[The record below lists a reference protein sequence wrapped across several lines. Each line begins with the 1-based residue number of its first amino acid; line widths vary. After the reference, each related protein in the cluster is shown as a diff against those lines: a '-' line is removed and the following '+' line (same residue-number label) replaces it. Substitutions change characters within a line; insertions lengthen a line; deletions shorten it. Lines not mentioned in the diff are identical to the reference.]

1 MIKGIAKGSS
11 GKGKL
16 MIDDVITMING
27 QNTKEMTKPNFKDI
41 MNSTDVTLMLSLH
54 RTHK

>member
-1 MIKGIAKGSS
+1 
-11 GKGKL
+11 
-16 MIDDVITMING
+16 MING